1 MPLFLT
7 DEYLER
13 LGKTKQRMTDA
24 GIDVLVSSDPANM
37 NYLTGYDGWSFYVPQ
52 CVVVSLDADTPLWI
66 GRRMDVAGAR
76 HTTFLSESH
85 IIGYPENYI
94 QTLARHPMNFV
105 GDVIAERGW
114 AARRP
119 SAWRWMP
126 ITSPPA
132 HTPSCRKACPMRA
145 LPMPTC
151 WSTGS
156 AWSNRTPRSP

>member
-1 MPLFLT
+1 MALFKKS
-7 DEYLER
+7 EYLER
-13 LGKTKQRMTDA
+13 LGKTKTRMADA
-24 GIDVLVSSDPANM
+24 GIEVLVSSDPANM

-76 HTTFLSESH
+76 HTTFLPESH

-94 QTLARHPMNFV
+94 QTLA
-105 GDVIAERGW
+105 
-114 AARRP
+114 AASHEFCGGCDCRARLESKRP
-119 SAWRWMP
+119 LAWRWMP

-132 HTPSCRKACPMRA
+132 PTPSCRKTCPTRP

-151 WSTGS
+151 W
-156 AWSNRTPRSP
+156 